1 MEVVRLLIFYF
12 MIFSGNFLD
21 WFIWKVFFEIVIE
34 KRIMN
39 FNEKI
44 LYFLQYLFGVLKKI
58 VEGYQ
63 FFKIVDVYLEVKK
76 IFEK

>member
-1 MEVVRLLIFYF
+1 